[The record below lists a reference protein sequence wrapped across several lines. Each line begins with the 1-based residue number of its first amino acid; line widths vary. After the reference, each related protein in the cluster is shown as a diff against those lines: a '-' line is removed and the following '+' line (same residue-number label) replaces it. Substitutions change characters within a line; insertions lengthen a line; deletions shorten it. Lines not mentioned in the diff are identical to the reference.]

1 MATILERL
9 RRGEFA
15 GARSLD
21 LSGSGLSSFPPE
33 IFGLAGTL
41 EHLDLGRNPLG
52 SLPHDLGRL
61 RHLRV
66 LFCSGT
72 SFRILPPVL
81 GDCPE
86 LSQVGFRSSAVEI
99 VPAESL
105 PPKLRWL
112 TLTDNRIETL
122 PDAIGMRPA
131 LQKLMLSGN
140 RMVRLPGTLAGA
152 GSLELLRV
160 SANRLDR
167 LPAFLGDLP
176 RLAWFAFAAN
186 PAEDAAFAP
195 SSGPV
200 VPWTSLRQEEWL
212 GEGAS
217 GRVHA
222 ALWNRTG
229 HGTPGR
235 VAIKLYK
242 GSMTSDGLPGREMEA
257 ALTVGAHPNILGGLG
272 RVDDHPSGAACL
284 LLPLLPSHWQVLAA
298 PPSLGTCS
306 RDIYDPSMIL
316 PPGAACRIARAVAA
330 AGSHLRANGLLHGD
344 LYAHNIHWDGE
355 HGDAVL
361 GDFGAAS
368 RCPPGPAG
376 ATLEALDVLAW
387 GILAGELLER
397 APAGEPNHALDRL
410 REAATAPRAAARPRF
425 AEILEAMSVMPA
437 G

>member
-1 MATILERL
+1 MTMMLERL
-9 RRGEFA
+9 RRGELA
-15 GARSLD
+15 GTRSLD
-21 LSGSGLSSFPPE
+21 LSGSGLDAFPPE
-33 IFGLAGTL
+33 ILGLSDTL

-52 SLPHDLGRL
+52 SLPHDFGRL
-61 RHLRV
+61 RRLRV

-86 LSQVGFRSSAVEI
+86 LSQVGFRSSSVEI
-99 VPAESL
+99 VPAECL

-112 TLTDNRIETL
+112 TLTDNRIATL
-122 PDAIGMRPA
+122 PDAIGRLPA

-140 RMVRLPGTLAGA
+140 RMVRLPEALGGA

-160 SANRLDR
+160 SANRLDF

-176 RLAWFAFAAN
+176 RLAWLAFAAN
-186 PAEDAAFAP
+186 PVEGAASRLP
-195 SSGPV
+195 SGPL
-200 VPWTSLRQEEWL
+200 VPWTSLRQEERL

-222 ALWNRTG
+222 ALWDRTG
-229 HGTPGR
+229 HGTAER
-235 VAIKLYK
+235 VAIKLYR
-242 GSMTSDGLPGREMEA
+242 GSMTSDGLPEREMEA
-257 ALTVGAHPNILGGLG
+257 ALTVGAHPNLLGGLG
-272 RVDDHPSGAACL
+272 RVDDHPGGDACL

-298 PPSLGTCS
+298 PPSLETCS
-306 RDIYDPSMIL
+306 RDVYDPSMVL
-316 PPGAACRIARAVAA
+316 PPGAAFRIARATAA
-330 AGSHLRANGLLHGD
+330 AGGHLRANGLLHGD
-344 LYAHNIHWDGE
+344 LYAHNIHWDGG

-368 RCPPGPAG
+368 RVPPGPAG

-410 REAATAPRAAARPRF
+410 REAATVPRAAARPRF
-425 AEILEAMSVMPA
+425 AEILGEMHVTPA

>member
-1 MATILERL
+1 MAVILERL
-9 RRGEFA
+9 RRGELA
-15 GARSLD
+15 EARSLD
-21 LSGSGLSSFPPE
+21 LSGSGLSIFPPE
-33 IFGLAGTL
+33 IFGLADTL
-41 EHLDLGRNPLG
+41 EQLDLGRNPLS

-61 RHLRV
+61 RRLKV

-72 SFRILPPVL
+72 SFRILPPAL
-81 GDCPE
+81 GDCPA
-86 LSQVGFRSSAVEI
+86 LSQVGFRSAAVEI

-105 PPKLRWL
+105 PPNLRWL

-140 RMVRLPGTLAGA
+140 RMSRLPGTLAGA

-160 SANRLDR
+160 SANRFDA
-167 LPAFLGDLP
+167 LPAFVGDLP

-186 PAEDAAFAP
+186 PVEDVAP
-195 SSGPV
+195 ALSPGPI
-200 VPWTSLRQEEWL
+200 VPWTSLHQGELL

-222 ALWNRTG
+222 ARWGRAG
-229 HGTPGR
+229 HEPAEHI
-235 VAIKLYK
+235 AIKLYK
-242 GSMTSDGLPGREMEA
+242 GSMTSDGLPEREMEA
-257 ALTVGAHPNILGGLG
+257 ALGVGAHPHILGGLG
-272 RVDDHPSGAACL
+272 RVDDHPGGAACL

-298 PPSLGTCS
+298 PPSLETCS
-306 RDIYDPSMIL
+306 RDIYDPSMVL
-316 PPGAACRIARAVAA
+316 PPGAACRIARAIAA
-330 AGSHLRANGLLHGD
+330 AGAHLRANGLLHGD

-368 RCPPGPAG
+368 RIPPGQAG

-387 GILAGELLER
+387 GILAGELLDR

-410 REAATAPRAAARPRF
+410 CKAATAPRAAARPRF
-425 AEILEAMSVMPA
+425 AEILGEMSATPA